1 MSRMWTIFRGTGPG
15 GFLMNCRILVTPGA
29 GNSTYQFLPP
39 AGGGGELG
47 SSSTPSFLI
56 VLNGQAFN
64 VNAGPPPTSGYW
76 FGTCFRRS
84 EREAEDGEWQAE
96 ARGGESV
103 KGKGHPSKKRSA
115 KKSSA
120 KSPRKSSAKKSSRKT
135 SAKKSPRKSSAK
147 KSSAKSTRK
156 RSS

>member
-1 MSRMWTIFRGTGPG
+1 MSTMWKIISGITSAKVLVGY
-15 GFLMNCRILVTPGA
+15 RILVSPGA
-29 GNSTYQFLPP
+29 GSNAYLLLPP
-39 AGGGGELG
+39 VGNNSIAQ
-47 SSSTPSFLI
+47 SSTPSFHINLGEG
-56 VLNGQAFN
+56 LLD

-76 FGTCFRRS
+76 FGTCLRRS

-96 ARGGESV
+96 ARGGASV